1 MCWSLAHAVKYKR
14 EVREGGLDFKQILAT
29 VEWPKEIYL
38 LTLNLGHV
46 EMPCWSVYEQQL
58 ARRP

>member
-14 EVREGGLDFKQILAT
+14 EVREGELDFKQILAT
-29 VEWPKEIYL
+29 VEWTKEIYL

-46 EMPCWSVYEQQL
+46 EMPRLCVYE
-58 ARRP
+58 